1 MRHALVVIGHDGV
14 DDISVTG
21 NSTVFE
27 VKENKVESFEL
38 SPEELGLEKHDEDK
52 LVGGTSQENAEIWR
66 SVLAGNG
73 PLAIRDLVAAQAGA
87 GLYVTGL
94 ASSIRSGCEQAIS
107 LIESGDVTAKVAAF
121 IEATRR

>member
-94 ASSIRSGCEQAIS
+94 ASSIRSGCEHAIS